1 MRKKH
6 TKELPQIMTIVF
18 GGVLL
23 SMVARRKNSHLMSVD
38 GVVVEE
44 MARLLVDL
52 ARAVLVAPQVQQLLV
67 HRVRA

>member
-1 MRKKH
+1 
-6 TKELPQIMTIVF
+6 MTIIL

-23 SMVARRKNSHLMSVD
+23 SVVARRENSHLMSVD

-44 MARLLVDL
+44 VAGLLVDL
-52 ARAVLVAPQVQQLLV
+52 ARAVLVAPHAKQLFV